1 MGYVLLRFAAA
12 IALGKARTCIPA
24 TGTLSWSNVSQKK
37 MPFVLL
43 DIRSSLNAAAVERVL
58 RISAET
64 WWIMGSKRKL

>member
-1 MGYVLLRFAAA
+1 MHTCYRDTVLEQ
-12 IALGKARTCIPA
+12 CQ
-24 TGTLSWSNVSQKK
+24 SEK